1 MDYEGIIAKLE
12 DMTNIAQKDQKIGS
26 KVASWDLTIMYIFK
40 CDDQVRYYVMK
51 MDHGNLKTF
60 REAWPEEKCDAV
72 IETTPIALDEIM
84 EGTLGGREAF
94 LSGILR
100 FRKTPGLRVLIRLRS
115 MFNRYKKLQ
124 MEESR

>member
-12 DMTNIAQKDQKIGS
+12 NMANIAQKDQKIGS
-26 KVASWDLTIMYIFK
+26 KVASWDLTIMYIFR
-40 CDDQVRYYVMK
+40 CNDQGGYYVMK
-51 MDHGNLKTF
+51 MDHGNFKAS
-60 REAWPEEKCDAV
+60 REVWPEEKCDAI
-72 IETTPIALDEIM
+72 IETTPTALNEIL

-94 LSGILR
+94 FSGILQ

-115 MFNRYKKLQ
+115 MFNRYRKLQ